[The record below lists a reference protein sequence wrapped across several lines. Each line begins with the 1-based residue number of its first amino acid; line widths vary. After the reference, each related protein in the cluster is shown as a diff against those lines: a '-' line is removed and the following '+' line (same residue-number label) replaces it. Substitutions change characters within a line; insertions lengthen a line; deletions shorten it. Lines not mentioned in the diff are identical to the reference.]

1 MRMAWMRRAVYEWMM
16 AEEAEAERHWHQVLV
31 VDDERDIRDAMS
43 NLLNFQAFT
52 ARSANDGNQAIAHL
66 LDGYRP
72 CLILLDLTMPGM
84 DGQAFRSAQQALADC
99 MQIPVVIVSGREDGP
114 EIAGLL
120 GGCTFLKKPVRA
132 TTLLAAVERHCR
144 FRRKE

>member
-1 MRMAWMRRAVYEWMM
+1 MAWMRRADYEWMM
-16 AEEAEAERHWHQVLV
+16 AEEDEAERHWHEVLV
-31 VDDERDIRDAMS
+31 VDDERTIRDAIS
-43 NLLNFQAFT
+43 HLLTFQAST

-84 DGQAFRSAQQALADC
+84 DGPAFRSAQQALGDC
-99 MQIPVVIVSGREDGP
+99 VKIPVVIVSGREDGQDV
-114 EIAGLL
+114 AALL
-120 GGCTFLKKPVRA
+120 GGCAFLKKPVRP

-144 FRRKE
+144 FRRQE

>member
-1 MRMAWMRRAVYEWMM
+1 MM
-16 AEEAEAERHWHQVLV
+16 AEEDEADRHWHEVLV
-31 VDDERDIRDAMS
+31 VDDERNIRDAIS
-43 NLLNFQAFT
+43 HLLNFQAST

-84 DGQAFRSAQQALADC
+84 DGPAFRSAQQALADC
-99 MQIPVVIVSGREDGP
+99 MEIPVVIVSGREDGQ
-114 EIAGLL
+114 EVAASF
-120 GGCTFLKKPVRA
+120 GGCAFLKKPVRA